1 MVGMMPNRV
10 RAFVIVMGLIL
21 VAIGL
26 LIVLYPGLTITFLLY
41 LLAFGLMIMGLERI
55 ISGILG

>member
-1 MVGMMPNRV
+1 MGMMPNRI
-10 RAFVIVMGLIL
+10 RTFVIVMGLIL

-26 LIVLYPGLTITFLLY
+26 LIILYPGLTVTFLLY
-41 LLAFGLMIMGLERI
+41 LLAFGLIIMGLERV

>member
-1 MVGMMPNRV
+1 MPNRV
-10 RAFVIVMGLIL
+10 RAFVITMGLIL
-21 VAIGL
+21 VIIGL
-26 LIVLYPGLTITFLLY
+26 LIVLYPGLTVTVLLY